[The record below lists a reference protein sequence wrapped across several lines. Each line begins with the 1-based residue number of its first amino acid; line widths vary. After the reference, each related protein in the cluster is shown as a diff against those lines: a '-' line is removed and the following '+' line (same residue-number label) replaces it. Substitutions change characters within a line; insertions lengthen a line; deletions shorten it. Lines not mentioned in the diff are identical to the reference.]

1 MMGRTGAAVEFLNFV
16 LMAIAAYVVLRRPE
30 RERLAFGLLVT
41 SAIIM
46 AAVFFLGT
54 RTSVLPPFNY

>member
-1 MMGRTGAAVEFLNFV
+1 MEFLNF
-16 LMAIAAYVVLRRPE
+16 LLILSAGYLVLRHPQ

-41 SAIIM
+41 SAVLM

-54 RTSVLPPFNY
+54 HTAVLPPFNY